1 MFSIYTT
8 TDVIPYR
15 EGGFNTSVRTVPGM
29 QHIVVETDSMWLLQN
44 FLSTFNIN
52 EVTGGFHL
60 PSQDGIYKYELIN
73 PQFNMED
80 LARWG
85 KDNGGEFNVSVEERE
100 DLVIQ
105 REEELWHS

>member
-15 EGGFNTSVRTVPGM
+15 EGGFNTSIHTVPGL
-29 QHIVVETDSMWLLQN
+29 QHIIIETDSRWLLQN
-44 FLSTFNIN
+44 FLSTFNID
-52 EVTGGFHL
+52 EVTGGFYL
-60 PSQDGIYKYELIN
+60 PSRDGIWKYELIS
-73 PQFNMED
+73 PQFKMDE

-85 KDNGGEFNVSVEERE
+85 KDNGGEFDISTPERE